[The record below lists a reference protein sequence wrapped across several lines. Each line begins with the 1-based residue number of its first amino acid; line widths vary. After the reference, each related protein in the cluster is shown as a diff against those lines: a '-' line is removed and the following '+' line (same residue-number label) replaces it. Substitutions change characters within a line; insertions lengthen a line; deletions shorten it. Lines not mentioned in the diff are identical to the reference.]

1 MIPAIARTKPND
13 PPWIH
18 PRAAYVHIPFC
29 AHKCG
34 YCDFAIA
41 TGKDDRIDAYLTA
54 ISREIALLGGVQQ
67 IRTLFV
73 GGGTPSH
80 LSVGQL
86 AHLCSIL
93 GEWLPVQKGGEVS
106 LEANPES
113 LTREKVKLLADA
125 GFTRISLGAQ
135 SFSKGTL
142 KSLDRPHDPDA
153 VREAVNLVKESG
165 LVVSLDLIF
174 GAPEQTIIQWQTD
187 LGEAIRLGT
196 DHISTYGLTYEK
208 GTPLEKRVRLGMV
221 RPVGED
227 LERAMYAE
235 AIASLGGAGYEHYEI
250 SNFAKVQKRCAHNEV
265 YWANE
270 AHHGF
275 GMGAAGYV
283 GLSRDLNTRDLER
296 YIRLCSEGTRPVFQ
310 SETLNPGERAGE
322 TMAQNL
328 RRIEGVET
336 GRFLEQTGFDPQILF
351 ATELERLVEQGFLE
365 SNPERFRLTP
375 EGKFVADSV
384 IERLMRCV

>member
-1 MIPAIARTKPND
+1 MIPDQARTDPND

-41 TGKDDRIDAYLTA
+41 TGQDQRIDDYLA
-54 ISREIALLGGVQQ
+54 ALSREIALLGGVAPV
-67 IRTLFV
+67 RTLFV

-80 LSVGQL
+80 LNVDQL
-86 AHLCSIL
+86 AKLCSIL
-93 GEWLPVQKGGEVS
+93 QAGLPAIKGGEVS

-113 LTREKVKLLADA
+113 LTREKVKILADA

-135 SFSKGTL
+135 SFSRETL
-142 KSLDRPHDPDA
+142 RSLDRPHDPDA
-153 VREAVNLVKESG
+153 VRDSVTLVKESG
-165 LVVSLDLIF
+165 LVVSLDMIF
-174 GAPEQTIIQWQTD
+174 GAPDQSISQWQTD

-208 GTPLEKRVRLGMV
+208 GTPLDKRVRLGMV

-227 LERAMYAE
+227 IERAMYAE
-235 AIASLGGAGYEHYEI
+235 AIAELGAAGYEHYEI
-250 SNFAKVQKRCAHNEV
+250 SNFAKANRRCAHNEV

-283 GLSRDLNTRDLER
+283 GLSRNLNTRDLER
-296 YIRLCSEGTRPVFQ
+296 YIRLCLEGVRPVFQ
-310 SETLNPGERAGE
+310 SETLKPRERAGE

-336 GRFLEQTGFDPQILF
+336 DRFLEQTGFDPQTFF
-351 ATELERLVEQGFLE
+351 APELERLVEQGFLE
-365 SNPERFRLTP
+365 SNPKRFRLTH